1 MSIQY
6 MVMGFEPTAFGT
18 LLKIIYYN
26 LRCLLLMSP
35 LFRIIIIFDQVLLLK
50 K

>member
-1 MSIQY
+1 

-35 LFRIIIIFDQVLLLK
+35 LFRIIIIIFDQVLLLK